1 MQTRS
6 RKVTSFSACKANGIA
21 SINKARGVSA
31 INKAKGFT
39 LIEVLVA
46 SFILF
51 LVIGTVTITYSGA
64 VKGTLSASEA
74 VKLHSYVPLL
84 AEHITLSVRAGERNG
99 KDNFLDIQYEWKTQL
114 LESKPVAQF
123 YDQNSFQMQ
132 SSNKDAFLW
141 QVLLTTTYNGRST
154 SYF

>member
-51 LVIGTVTITYSGA
+51 LVIGTNYHLQRCGQRNA
-64 VKGTLSASEA
+64 VRL
-74 VKLHSYVPLL
+74 
-84 AEHITLSVRAGERNG
+84 
-99 KDNFLDIQYEWKTQL
+99 
-114 LESKPVAQF
+114 
-123 YDQNSFQMQ
+123 
-132 SSNKDAFLW
+132 
-141 QVLLTTTYNGRST
+141 
-154 SYF
+154 